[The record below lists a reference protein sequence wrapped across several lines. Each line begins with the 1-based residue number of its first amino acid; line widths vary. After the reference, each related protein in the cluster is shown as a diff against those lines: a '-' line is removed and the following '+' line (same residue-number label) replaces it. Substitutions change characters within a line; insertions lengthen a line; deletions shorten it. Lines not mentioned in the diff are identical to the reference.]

1 MTSTDDQIEAYY
13 IDWDPQ
19 FHDPDAYDVDEYLDK
34 VGKAKD
40 QIDEA
45 LGHIE
50 NALDIHRTKGLEK
63 VKKLLDEAFSR
74 LEDES

>member
-1 MTSTDDQIEAYY
+1 MNSTDDQIEAYY

-19 FHDPDAYDVDEYLDK
+19 FYDPDAYDVDEYLDK

-45 LGHIE
+45 LGRIDS
-50 NALDIHRTKGLEK
+50 ALDVHRTKGLEK
-63 VKKLLDEAFSR
+63 VKKLLEEAFSR